1 MFIEHDL
8 QNNTFC
14 NVFMPF
20 YSRRTYVVYGTTV
33 NMWTTQNFVRR
44 MGDHKVLTFNQRDSN
59 IDIKVEIDKMF
70 GQLLKEGT
78 AVGI

>member
-20 YSRRTYVVYGTTV
+20 YSCRTYVVYGTTV
-33 NMWTTQNFVRR
+33 NTWTTWNFVL
-44 MGDHKVLTFNQRDSN
+44 K
-59 IDIKVEIDKMF
+59 IKYVIIKQMNKTEEKSYR
-70 GQLLKEGT
+70 L
-78 AVGI
+78 

>member
-20 YSRRTYVVYGTTV
+20 YSCRTYVVYGTTV
-33 NMWTTQNFVRR
+33 NMWITWNLTLTLFYILIYNKRK
-44 MGDHKVLTFNQRDSN
+44 GDNLVAWSHGPKAYHPLDRILN
-59 IDIKVEIDKMF
+59 K
-70 GQLLKEGT
+70 
-78 AVGI
+78 